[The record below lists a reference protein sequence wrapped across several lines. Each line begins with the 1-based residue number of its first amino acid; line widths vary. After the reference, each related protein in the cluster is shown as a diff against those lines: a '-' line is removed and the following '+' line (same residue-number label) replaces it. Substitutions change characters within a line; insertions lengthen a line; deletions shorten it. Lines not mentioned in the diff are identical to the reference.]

1 LKCIAYSDKS
11 GKDEG
16 FLHSIPKVS
25 IPFDVIHIDHYGPV
39 DKSRANKHVLV
50 IIDAFTKFVRLY
62 PAKTTKSR
70 EAIVALKD
78 YFRSYSRPR
87 CVISDRGTC
96 FTSKEFHDFLEENE
110 VKHIKIATGSPQAN
124 GQVER
129 VNRSIGPMIAK
140 LTDPDKGLFWDT
152 VLETVEHALNNTI
165 QRSVSQHP
173 SQVLFGVS
181 QKGKVIDSLKEKL
194 EELNKDRESRNLE
207 VIREKA
213 TQSIEK
219 LQEYNKLRTDL
230 KRKIAKEYQTD
241 DLVMIKNFDSHVG
254 VSKKLIPKFK
264 GPYRVT
270 KVLRNDRYVLED
282 VEGFQQSRLPYKGVW
297 AVANIRPWINNANS

>member
-1 LKCIAYSDKS
+1 
-11 GKDEG
+11 
-16 FLHSIPKVS
+16 
-25 IPFDVIHIDHYGPV
+25 
-39 DKSRANKHVLV
+39 V

-96 FTSKEFHDFLEENE
+96 FTSKEFHDLEENE
-110 VKHIKIATGSPQAN
+110 VKHIKIATGSPQSN
-124 GQVER
+124 GQAER
-129 VNRSIGPMIAK
+129 VNRSIGPMSAK
-140 LTDPDKGLFWDT
+140 LTECL
-152 VLETVEHALNNTI
+152 
-165 QRSVSQHP
+165 
-173 SQVLFGVS
+173 GVS

-219 LQEYNKLRTDL
+219 LQEYIKLRTDL
-230 KRKIAKEYQTD
+230 
-241 DLVMIKNFDSHVG
+241 
-254 VSKKLIPKFK
+254 
-264 GPYRVT
+264 
-270 KVLRNDRYVLED
+270 
-282 VEGFQQSRLPYKGVW
+282 
-297 AVANIRPWINNANS
+297 